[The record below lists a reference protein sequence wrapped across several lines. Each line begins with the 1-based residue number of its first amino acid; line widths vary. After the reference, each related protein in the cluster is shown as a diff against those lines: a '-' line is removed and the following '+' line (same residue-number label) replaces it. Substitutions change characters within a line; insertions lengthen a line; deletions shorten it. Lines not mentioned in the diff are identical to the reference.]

1 MKKKSTSQSAPARR
15 PVLRSSAATE
25 GGSLG
30 EGGVVNLRVLFG
42 LFVMLAGVFLALVS
56 FGPATTGFAQGTT
69 REEMTLALA
78 QALNISQPPACV
90 PGQEMFHDVPASSPF
105 CPFIEE
111 LARRGIT
118 GGCGGG
124 NYCPSATVNREQMAV
139 FIVKAMAG
147 VGVVITDPRNT
158 AVGDSAL
165 FNNTTGADN
174 TATGYQALFS
184 NTTIGGN
191 SGSFNTA
198 TGVQALFKNTIGSQN
213 TATGRFALFS
223 NTTGGENTANGVW
236 ALQNNTDGVDNT
248 ATGFQAL
255 MSNTSVDN
263 TANGAAALQS
273 NTIGSDNTAVGSQ
286 ALLSNTEGSGNTATG
301 VSALFAN
308 DKGNFNTATGDEALN
323 ANTTGVDNTA
333 VGAGALF
340 VNNGDANTAIGF
352 QALLNLHAANK
363 NTAIGF
369 SALANNDTGAFNTAI
384 GANALDSH
392 TMGNSNI
399 ALGYNAGSS
408 VGTGSNNID
417 IGNDGA
423 FPDSAT
429 IRIGGGQTATFIAGI
444 SGVNEGGTIS
454 AVYINTGG
462 QLGTQPPPSS
472 RRFKKE
478 IMPMDQSSEAI
489 LALKP
494 VTFHYRSDT
503 KGTPQFG
510 LIAEEVAEIN
520 PDLVVHDENGEI
532 YTVRYDAVN
541 AMLLNEFL
549 KEHRRVEEQ
558 GCKIKQQEATMAQ
571 LRSTVAK
578 QDATIARQ
586 QQGMEAVTARLNEQ
600 AAQIQKVSAQI
611 EANKPEAKLA
621 DGSQ

>member
-1 MKKKSTSQSAPARR
+1 VEASR
-15 PVLRSSAATE
+15 E
-25 GGSLG
+25 GGFFN
-30 EGGVVNLRVLFG
+30 VRVLIC
-42 LFVMLAGVFLALVS
+42 LVVVLAGVFLALLS
-56 FGPATTGFAQGTT
+56 FGPATSGFAQGTT
-69 REEMTLALA
+69 REEMAVALA
-78 QALNISQPPACV
+78 QALNVQIPACV

-139 FIVKAMAG
+139 FIVKAIAG

-223 NTTGGENTANGVW
+223 NTIGSENTATGVR

-273 NTIGSDNTAVGSQ
+273 NTTGSDNTAVGSQ
-286 ALLSNTEGSGNTATG
+286 ALLSNKEGSGNTATG

-308 DKGNFNTATGDEALN
+308 DIGNFNTATGDEALN

-340 VNNGDANTAIGF
+340 ANNGDANTAIGF
-352 QALLNLHAANK
+352 QALLNNTLTTE

-369 SALANNDTGAFNTAI
+369 RALANNTGAFNTAI

-399 ALGYNAGSS
+399 ALGFNAGSS

-417 IGNDGA
+417 IGNDGV

-454 AVYINTGG
+454 AVYINTNG

-478 IMPMDQSSEAI
+478 IMPMDQASEAI

-520 PDLVVHDENGEI
+520 PDLVVRDENGEI

-549 KEHRRVEEQ
+549 KEHKTVE
-558 GCKIKQQEATMAQ
+558 Q
-571 LRSTVAK
+571 LRATIDK
-578 QDATIARQ
+578 QEATIARQ
-586 QQGMEAVTARLNEQ
+586 QADMKTIVARLNEQ

-611 EANKPEAKLA
+611 EVSKPVTTVAEA
-621 DGSQ
+621 GQ